1 MSSKPTK
8 SLDSDTLEFI
18 VAIEKYKN
26 KHDKLFLAWSEVM
39 EIMKELGYRR
49 ASHRKEPNGQ

>member
-1 MSSKPTK
+1 MPSKPTK

-18 VAIEKYKN
+18 VAIEKYKK

-39 EIMKELGYRR
+39 EIMKDLGYR
-49 ASHRKEPNGQ
+49 KEPSGQ